1 MAEDRPK
8 STYRNLTD
16 DITLAN
22 LDRRLLFL
30 TEEIG
35 QPEAQALLIDIMYLA
50 GRSKEPIRLIMSS
63 PGGGVYEGL
72 LIYNA
77 IRDVQAAGTPV
88 VIEIFGFCASMAT
101 VVLQAASKRIAH
113 RGSRFCLHEV
123 SEFKVFSEETATEKA
138 DEAEELARMNQML
151 IEILADR
158 TGKTVEEIGSLIK
171 RRNFWLSA
179 ADAKDFGLVDQV
191 V

>member
-1 MAEDRPK
+1 MAEERPK

-63 PGGGVYEGL
+63 PGGDVYEGL

-88 VIEIFGFCASMAT
+88 VVEILGLCASMAT

-113 RGSRFCLHEV
+113 RGSRFLLHEV
-123 SEFKVFSEETATEKA
+123 REFKFFSEETATEKA
-138 DEAEELARMNQML
+138 DEAEELARINQTL

-158 TGKTVEEIGSLIK
+158 TGRTVEEIGSLIK
-171 RRNFWLSA
+171 RRNYWLSA
-179 ADAKDFGLVDQV
+179 SEAKSFGIVDQV

>member
-1 MAEDRPK
+1 MAEEHHLSK
-8 STYRNLTD
+8 YRNLSD
-16 DITLAN
+16 DIQDAN
-22 LDRRLLFL
+22 LNRRLLFL
-30 TEEIG
+30 TEGIE

-50 GRSKEPIRLIMSS
+50 GRSKDPIRLIMSS

-113 RGSRFCLHEV
+113 RGSRFLLHEV
-123 SEFKVFSEETATEKA
+123 REFKFFSEETATEKA
-138 DEAEELARMNQML
+138 DEAEELARINRTL
-151 IEILADR
+151 IEILAER
-158 TGKTVEEIGSLIK
+158 SGKKIEEIADLIK
-171 RRNFWLSA
+171 RRNYWLSA
-179 ADAKDFGLVDQV
+179 SEAKSFGLVDQV

>member
-1 MAEDRPK
+1 MSEEHPK
-8 STYRNLTD
+8 SLYRNLSD

-30 TEEIG
+30 TDSIG

-63 PGGGVYEGL
+63 PGGDVYEGL

-88 VIEIFGFCASMAT
+88 VIEIFGLCASMAT

-113 RGSRFCLHEV
+113 RGSRFLLHEV
-123 SEFKVFSEETATEKA
+123 SEFKFFSDETVTEKQ
-138 DEAEELARMNQML
+138 DEAEELARINRTL

-158 TGKTVEEIGSLIK
+158 SGKRPEEIGSLIK
-171 RRNFWLSA
+171 RRNYWLSA
-179 ADAKDFGLVDQV
+179 IEARDFGLVDEV